1 MIIVKKVFDYFVWMM
16 FFGLLLLGGVIYASN
31 RTYPGD
37 RLYPFKLRFEDFTL
51 AISKILNKQVDISID
66 LVSKRSKEVAKI
78 LTPKNSTET
87 LSRLDIQVQTT
98 AISISQM
105 SNPIEKKKAATKYIA
120 QLNEVSSVLIE
131 KQKEFLTPT
140 PPVIQ
145 QPSQQQPSQQQ
156 PSQQQPIEN
165 INPTSTPK
173 PENFSISEQISISQ
187 ETVQQAIEQ
196 MNNIE
201 SANEIIPIPQKDK
214 GKSDN
219 RNVYDQNKDN
229 EKNKDKKDNEDNK
242 NNKD

>member
-1 MIIVKKVFDYFVWMM
+1 VIILKKIFDYFVWMM
-16 FFGLLLLGGVIYASN
+16 FFGLLLLGGIIYVSD

-37 RLYPFKLRFEDFTL
+37 KLYPFKLKFEEFTL
-51 AISKILNKQVDISID
+51 ATSKILNKQVDISID

-87 LSRLDIQVQTT
+87 LNRLDTQVQTT
-98 AISISQM
+98 AISISQI

-120 QLNEVSSVLIE
+120 QLNEVSTVLTE

-145 QPSQQQPSQQQ
+145 QPSQQQP
-156 PSQQQPIEN
+156 IKN
-165 INPTSTPK
+165 IIPTSTPK
-173 PENFSISEQISISQ
+173 PENSSISEQINSSQ

-201 SANEIIPIPQKDK
+201 SNTEIIPTPQKKED
-214 GKSDN
+214 KSDN
-219 RNVYDQNKDN
+219 NNSDKKNSDNQNKDN
-229 EKNKDKKDNEDNK
+229 KKNEENKDNKDKKD
-242 NNKD
+242 